1 MGGSTR
7 EVVAHP
13 IFRAIHPG
21 SSFPGSHHVEFRSAW
36 NGPPDDTPGPSR
48 ESTPI
53 FQTPHEAANENLR
66 RQPSLRSQLN
76 QIRLWVRQGRTDA
89 WIAHKLDVSIDQL
102 ERFKRDHD
110 LEGEG
115 ATQGRPADPLSV
127 PPPDLDLYEAVEED
141 EEIEAEEDGAVV
153 EPPEAEEARPR
164 RQSRPPRTRER
175 DDRPPRAAEP
185 DEDEDDEDSAPVRRP
200 RRRGRR
206 GGRRR
211 RRPSS
216 YEATFDHGEEG
227 YGLWLDPAVVDN
239 PIYAE
244 HWAGHRAVVVT
255 FDRDSITIRR
265 ANGAPADPEDDAEGP
280 ED

>member
-1 MGGSTR
+1 
-7 EVVAHP
+7 
-13 IFRAIHPG
+13 
-21 SSFPGSHHVEFRSAW
+21 
-36 NGPPDDTPGPSR
+36 
-48 ESTPI
+48 
-53 FQTPHEAANENLR
+53 LR

-89 WIAHKLDVSIDQL
+89 WIAHKLDVSIEQL

-115 ATQGRPADPLSV
+115 AAPGRPADPLSV
-127 PPPDLDLYEAVEED
+127 PPPDLDFYEAVEED
-141 EEIEAEEDGAVV
+141 EEVEAEEVDTPA
-153 EPPEAEEARPR
+153 EPPEAEEAPPR
-164 RQSRPPRTRER
+164 RQPRSPRARER

-185 DEDEDDEDSAPVRRP
+185 DDEEEDGPPARRA

-216 YEATFDHGEEG
+216 FEATFDHGEEG
-227 YGLWLDPAVVDN
+227 YGLWLDAAVVDN

-265 ANGAPADPEDDAEGP
+265 ANGDSAEPEDS
-280 ED
+280 EDSET

>member
-1 MGGSTR
+1 
-7 EVVAHP
+7 
-13 IFRAIHPG
+13 
-21 SSFPGSHHVEFRSAW
+21 
-36 NGPPDDTPGPSR
+36 
-48 ESTPI
+48 
-53 FQTPHEAANENLR
+53 LR

-89 WIAHKLDVSIDQL
+89 WIAHKLDVSIEQL

-110 LEGEG
+110 LDGEG
-115 ATQGRPADPLSV
+115 AAPGRPADPLSV
-127 PPPDLDLYEAVEED
+127 PPPDLDIYEAEAEA
-141 EEIEAEEDGAVV
+141 EAEEELDEVVAEELDALV
-153 EPPEAEEARPR
+153 EPPEAEEAPARRAPR
-164 RQSRPPRTRER
+164 RSRSRARD
-175 DDRPPRAAEP
+175 DDRPARSAERDEP
-185 DEDEDDEDSAPVRRP
+185 DDRDEDGPPARR

-239 PIYAE
+239 PVYAE
-244 HWAGHRAVVVT
+244 HWADQRAVVVT

-265 ANGAPADPEDDAEGP
+265 ADGGPAEPEDDADEAEGS
-280 ED
+280 EE

>member
-1 MGGSTR
+1 
-7 EVVAHP
+7 
-13 IFRAIHPG
+13 
-21 SSFPGSHHVEFRSAW
+21 
-36 NGPPDDTPGPSR
+36 
-48 ESTPI
+48 
-53 FQTPHEAANENLR
+53 LR

-110 LEGEG
+110 LQGEG
-115 ATQGRPADPLSV
+115 AAPGRPADPLSV
-127 PPPDLDLYEAVEED
+127 PPPDLDLYEASEEEED
-141 EEIEAEEDGAVV
+141 EEIEGEEVGALV
-153 EPPEAEEARPR
+153 EVPDDEEGRVPPPG
-164 RQSRPPRTRER
+164 PRTS
-175 DDRPPRAAEP
+175 EP
-185 DEDEDDEDSAPVRRP
+185 ADLSDESEPSAPARR

-216 YEATFDHGEEG
+216 YEATFDHGDEG

-255 FDRDSITIRR
+255 LDRDSITIRR
-265 ANGAPADPEDDAEGP
+265 ADGTPASPDESSEEPPEQD
-280 ED
+280 